1 MKKATRE
8 VRKDQSNML
17 VVLQQGLESI
27 RAVNAFGRHDLE
39 EDKLKQISQETM
51 DAALKARRVKSAL
64 SPVVTIVVSLC
75 IGLVLWRGTD
85 LIFAK
90 NYDGW
95 SVDGFCLVYEQVF

>member
-1 MKKATRE
+1 MFYK
-8 VRKDQSNML
+8 
-17 VVLQQGLESI
+17 QGLESI

-75 IGLVLWRGTD
+75 IGLVLWRGTI
-85 LIFAK
+85 LFLQK
-90 NYDGW
+90 
-95 SVDGFCLVYEQVF
+95 L